1 VFIIGNRFV
10 IFASKSL
17 PKRSIFQVPYR
28 QTFHK
33 AGKASQGQ
41 TLELIWPILKLQ
53 RERKKK
59 VFEYGSRS
67 NCLVVIKLRL
77 GYTGA
82 NFLKV
87 DFDGFVVVVILTN
100 FVDNVRV
107 VFELLEKAFGVVQ
120 MDRLQF
126 LD

>member
-1 VFIIGNRFV
+1 
-10 IFASKSL
+10 
-17 PKRSIFQVPYR
+17 VPYR

-53 RERKKK
+53 REREKKK
-59 VFEYGSRS
+59 VFEYGARS
-67 NCLVVIKLRL
+67 NCLVVIKLGL

-100 FVDNVRV
+100 FVDYVRV

-126 LD
+126 LG